1 MIAVHNCGYYDAY
14 RDAFEKLG
22 ISLGDGTTHFLKLKD
37 RKIDK
42 YREFVNTPKYKQY
55 RKEGRERESKKLQ
68 KEKEDEKNGKSPAY
82 KSGIAIEEDSAK
94 VLKCPSCKLEGHG
107 SRITS
112 KCPLNATNI
121 KNYAKAKN
129 ISENEAANAIAKEVW
144 VVYKAS
150 KAKKQSGGDRCPS
163 CDGEDHQR
171 TSSKKCLLNTN
182 NVKAR
187 ALAMGL
193 TDSQED
199 INKAMAQIV
208 AEIDAKRRNNQV
220 QGAQQV
226 DGNNEMDVDT
236 GDKEDSNAGVAP
248 DNNVEPGDEPVVDYG
263 GNFSGSHNMSVDDMM
278 DSIRGH
284 VPGQNKRA

>member
-1 MIAVHNCGYYDAY
+1 MH

-94 VLKCPSCKLEGHG
+94 VLKCPSCELEGHG

-129 ISENEAANAIAKEVW
+129 ISEDEAANAIAKELG
-144 VVYKAS
+144 VVYVPP
-150 KAKKQSGGDRCPS
+150 KAKKQNDGDRCSS

-171 TSSKKCLLNTN
+171 TSSRKCLLNISKI
-182 NVKAR
+182 KAR
-187 ALAMGL
+187 ALDMGL
-193 TDSQED
+193 TDSE
-199 INKAMAQIV
+199 
-208 AEIDAKRRNNQV
+208 
-220 QGAQQV
+220 
-226 DGNNEMDVDT
+226 
-236 GDKEDSNAGVAP
+236 
-248 DNNVEPGDEPVVDYG
+248 
-263 GNFSGSHNMSVDDMM
+263 
-278 DSIRGH
+278 
-284 VPGQNKRA
+284 